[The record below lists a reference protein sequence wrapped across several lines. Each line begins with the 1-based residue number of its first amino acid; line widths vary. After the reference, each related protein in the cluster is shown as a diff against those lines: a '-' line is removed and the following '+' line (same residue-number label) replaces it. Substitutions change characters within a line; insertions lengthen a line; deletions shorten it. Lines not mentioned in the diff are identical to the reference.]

1 MASSMTTTTDQASA
15 EPARAATTRAIRPRV
30 DIYETDNSFVLL
42 ADMPGVEPQGLDVE
56 AERNLLVIRGHCAA
70 PETAPDYQE
79 FELGDY
85 HRAFTL
91 SEDLD
96 TDRITATLREG
107 VLRVEIPKSPQ
118 AQPKKIPV
126 RADG

>member
-1 MASSMTTTTDQASA
+1 MASSMTTTADRAAQPAPA
-15 EPARAATTRAIRPRV
+15 VPARTLRPRV
-30 DIYETDNSFVLL
+30 DIYETDRSFVLL
-42 ADMPGVEPQGLDVE
+42 ADMPGVEPQGVDVE
-56 AERNLLVIRGHCAA
+56 AERNMLVIRGHCAPA
-70 PETAPDYQE
+70 ETTPDYQE

-85 HRAFTL
+85 QRAFTL

-96 TDRITATLREG
+96 TDHITATLREG
-107 VLRVEIPKSPQ
+107 VLRVEIPKSPE